1 MASTIKVNTIS
12 EKTSANGVAI
22 DGLTLKDGNVG
33 ATGTA
38 TSIAG
43 IPFFSDTSN
52 NSIYT
57 HDVSGTDDTAAK
69 NTAYGIAAM
78 DAVTTADNSVAIG
91 HQALSA
97 MTTGGSNV
105 AIGRDASLLITT
117 GSHNIMIGEQAGDGF
132 DAETY
137 NIGIGTGA
145 LGGSINGGEYNIAVG
160 GLTLDA
166 LTSADYNVAVG
177 YQAGTAVTTGGN
189 SVYVGRQAG
198 LGTTTGYDNTFVGA
212 EAGVETDDGH
222 SNTALGKEAGYHLSS
237 GDNNTL
243 LGRGAGLSASPSGQ
257 IDTEDN
263 RVCIGNNSVTNASI
277 KVDWTVTSDKRDKT
291 DVEPLKMS
299 LDFINKLNPV
309 TYRWDMR
316 SDYDNQT
323 PNGTHKKPQLLA
335 GFLAQ
340 DVEAIERTYGY
351 KVENKTAVLTNVQK
365 NGDYGL
371 TYAKFIPV
379 LINAVKELS
388 AKVKTLEEA

>member
-1 MASTIKVNTIS
+1 MTSTIKVDTIS

-33 ATGTA
+33 AAGTA
-38 TSIAG
+38 TSVAG
-43 IPFFSDTSN
+43 IPFYRNDTS
-52 NSIYT
+52 SIYT
-57 HDVSGTDDTAAK
+57 HDVSGTDDTAAL
-69 NTAYGIAAM
+69 NTAYGITAL
-78 DAVTTADNSVAIG
+78 DAITTGDNNTVVGSGAGSALNTGHRNTLMGQGAGGLLTTATHTVAIG
-91 HQALSA
+91 NAAASGYDTETHNLAIGHIAL
-97 MTTGGSNV
+97 GGSVAGGEYNV
-105 AIGRDASLLITT
+105 AIGS
-117 GSHNIMIGEQAGDGF
+117 F
-132 DAETY
+132 
-137 NIGIGTGA
+137 
-145 LGGSINGGEYNIAVG
+145 
-160 GLTLDA
+160 TLDA

-212 EAGVETDDGH
+212 EAGVTNDDGH